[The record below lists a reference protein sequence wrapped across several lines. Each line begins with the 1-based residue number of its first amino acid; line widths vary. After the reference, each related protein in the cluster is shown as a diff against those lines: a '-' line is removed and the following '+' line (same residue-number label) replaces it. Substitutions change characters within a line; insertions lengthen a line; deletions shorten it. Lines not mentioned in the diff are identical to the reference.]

1 MTKKHGH
8 LLFTLALTG
17 LTMSVLLTTS
27 CITQKD
33 LEYLKDDNVTI
44 KAFDEADFPD
54 YRLKPNDE
62 LFIQVSSLDDEAAG
76 VFSNTKE
83 PTQYIGSMQPYG
95 ASMLSYAIDKDG
107 FLSMPVIG
115 SIHVQDKTLSE
126 VTEVLKDSLRHI
138 LYQPIISVKLVNRYV
153 SVLGEVSRPG
163 QFPYAQDKLSIYD
176 ALALAG
182 DITIYGNRNE
192 VILVRNENGENIRI
206 NVDLNSSEILA
217 SDYYHLRPNDMIYVK
232 PMKKRFWGMD
242 QFPYAIIL
250 STITAG
256 LLIFTIASPDY

>member
-1 MTKKHGH
+1 MTIKHRQI
-8 LLFTLALTG
+8 LFTLVQPAFITIMLP
-17 LTMSVLLTTS
+17 MTS
-27 CITQKD
+27 CITQKN
-33 LEYLKDDNVTI
+33 LEYLQDKNVDV

-76 VFSNTKE
+76 VFSNSKE
-83 PTQYIGSMQPYG
+83 PSYNVGTMQPYG

-107 FLSMPVIG
+107 FLSLPVIG

-126 VTEVLKDSLRHI
+126 VTGVLKDSLSHI
-138 LYQPIISVKLVNRYV
+138 LNQPIVSVKLVNRYV
-153 SVLGEVSRPG
+153 SVLGEVRSPG

-206 NVDLNSSEILA
+206 NVDLNSSDILA

-232 PMKKRFWGMD
+232 PLKKRFWGLE
-242 QFPYAIIL
+242 QFPYAVIL
-250 STITAG
+250 TTITTA
-256 LLIFTIASPDY
+256 LLIYTVVK

>member
-1 MTKKHGH
+1 MTIKHRQI
-8 LLFTLALTG
+8 LFTLVQPAFITI
-17 LTMSVLLTTS
+17 MLLMTS
-27 CITQKD
+27 CITQKN
-33 LEYLKDDNVTI
+33 LEYLQDENMNV

-76 VFSNTKE
+76 VFSNSKE
-83 PTQYIGSMQPYG
+83 PSYNVGTMQPYG

-107 FLSMPVIG
+107 FLSLPVIG

-126 VTEVLKDSLRHI
+126 VTGVLKDSLSHI
-138 LYQPIISVKLVNRYV
+138 LNQPVVSVKLVNRYV
-153 SVLGEVSRPG
+153 SILGEVRSPG

-206 NVDLNSSEILA
+206 NVDLNSSDILA

-232 PMKKRFWGMD
+232 PLKKRFWGMD
-242 QFPYAIIL
+242 QFPYAVIL
-250 STITAG
+250 TTITTA
-256 LLIFTIASPDY
+256 LLIYTVVK